1 MNVPFYK
8 MQGCGNDFVFIDN
21 RELGVPVSVMAD
33 WACAICPRAFRVGA
47 DGVIFLENAP
57 EGSEADYIWHFYN
70 ADGSRAEMCGN
81 ASRCAARLAARIGL
95 APAQHVLGTD
105 AGPIKA
111 AVDELSGRA
120 KVQLTPPKN
129 LELGIT
135 ITVDGIEYE
144 VHHVDTGV
152 PHTVLFFDDVSS
164 VDVAGLGRAIRFHE
178 RFAPAGTNV
187 NFLQVTSPER
197 LELRTYERG
206 VEAETL
212 ACGTG
217 AAASEVIANALGRT
231 GAKAEVCTTGK
242 EVLTISLENG
252 DVFLEGAASFVYRG
266 EFDPKDLG
274 LSL

>member
-1 MNVPFYK
+1 

-21 RELGVPVSVMAD
+21 RELGVPVSAMAD

-47 DGVIFLENAP
+47 DGAIFLENAP

-111 AVDELSGRA
+111 EADELTGRA

-135 ITVDGIEYE
+135 ITVDGKEYE

-152 PHTVLFFDDVSS
+152 PHTVLLFDDVSS

-217 AAASEVIANALGRT
+217 AAASAVIANALGRT
-231 GAKAEVCTTGK
+231 GDTAEVCTTGK
-242 EVLTISLENG
+242 EILTISLENG